1 MLRPSTVPTKSPSK
15 NPLVRNPVVKTLANR
30 NTKVALQGKGIDVV
44 NTKSVGMSDAIGRD
58 CSGKSSGSSKG
69 KEKVDNERNIPDRVE
84 EGIHIGTSRE
94 AESSDD
100 SLDENWLEGSGEI
113 MKSTSSDEQG
123 DDNVDSENTQRICQR
138 LLKFGGT
145 PLLMMQR
152 QWKLRHAHF
161 MDM

>member
-1 MLRPSTVPTKSPSK
+1 MLRPSTIPTNSPSK
-15 NPLVRNPVVKTLANR
+15 NPLVRSPITKTLANR

-44 NTKSVGMSDAIGRD
+44 NTKSIGMSDTIGRD
-58 CSGKSSGSSKG
+58 YSSKSSGGSTV
-69 KEKVDNERNIPDRVE
+69 KEKVDSERNVPDRVE

-100 SLDENWLEGSGEI
+100 SLDENWSEGSGEI
-113 MKSTSSDEQG
+113 IKSTSSDEQG
-123 DDNVDSENTQRICQR
+123 DDNVDSYPIIVQRISQK

-152 QWKLRHAHF
+152 
-161 MDM
+161 